1 MKKIL
6 LLFVCLFVCW
16 VLSAQQRIKVACVGN
31 SITYGTG
38 LSDRATQSYPVKL
51 QKLLGERYE
60 VENFGKPG
68 ATLLNQGHRPYT
80 RQEEYRKA
88 LDFAFFLLKEPD
100 ELLEDRIRIAMDIAP
115 KSDEGKKLTRS
126 QAYRELKHYS
136 LKESVPVY
144 LDYQT
149 MYLDAAGQLS
159 YCDDIYKYD
168 APLLEAL
175 NKLNHKNITY

>member
-60 VENFGKPG
+60 VEN
-68 ATLLNQGHRPYT
+68 L
-80 RQEEYRKA
+80 
-88 LDFAFFLLKEPD
+88 
-100 ELLEDRIRIAMDIAP
+100 IRDIALIP
-115 KSDEGKKLTRS
+115 DR
-126 QAYRELKHYS
+126 
-136 LKESVPVY
+136 
-144 LDYQT
+144 
-149 MYLDAAGQLS
+149 
-159 YCDDIYKYD
+159 
-168 APLLEAL
+168 
-175 NKLNHKNITY
+175 KNIGKHWILQEILLSFIWVSMIPTLAIGLTTVIFL

>member
-80 RQEEYRKA
+80 RQEEYRILQEILLSFIWVSMIPTLA
-88 LDFAFFLLKEPD
+88 IGLTTVIFL
-100 ELLEDRIRIAMDIAP
+100 
-115 KSDEGKKLTRS
+115 
-126 QAYRELKHYS
+126 
-136 LKESVPVY
+136 
-144 LDYQT
+144 
-149 MYLDAAGQLS
+149 
-159 YCDDIYKYD
+159 
-168 APLLEAL
+168 
-175 NKLNHKNITY
+175 

>member
-68 ATLLNQGHRPYT
+68 ATLLNQGHR
-80 RQEEYRKA
+80 
-88 LDFAFFLLKEPD
+88 LIPD
-100 ELLEDRIRIAMDIAP
+100 R
-115 KSDEGKKLTRS
+115 
-126 QAYRELKHYS
+126 
-136 LKESVPVY
+136 
-144 LDYQT
+144 
-149 MYLDAAGQLS
+149 
-159 YCDDIYKYD
+159 
-168 APLLEAL
+168 
-175 NKLNHKNITY
+175 KNIGKHWFCRRYCCHSLGINVPTLAIGLTTVIFL

>member
-68 ATLLNQGHRPYT
+68 APCL
-80 RQEEYRKA
+80 
-88 LDFAFFLLKEPD
+88 
-100 ELLEDRIRIAMDIAP
+100 IRDIALIP
-115 KSDEGKKLTRS
+115 DR
-126 QAYRELKHYS
+126 
-136 LKESVPVY
+136 
-144 LDYQT
+144 
-149 MYLDAAGQLS
+149 
-159 YCDDIYKYD
+159 
-168 APLLEAL
+168 
-175 NKLNHKNITY
+175 KNIGKHWILQEILLSFIWVSMIPTLAIGLTTVIFL

>member
-68 ATLLNQGHRPYT
+68 A
-80 RQEEYRKA
+80 
-88 LDFAFFLLKEPD
+88 
-100 ELLEDRIRIAMDIAP
+100 IRDIALIP
-115 KSDEGKKLTRS
+115 DR
-126 QAYRELKHYS
+126 
-136 LKESVPVY
+136 
-144 LDYQT
+144 
-149 MYLDAAGQLS
+149 
-159 YCDDIYKYD
+159 
-168 APLLEAL
+168 
-175 NKLNHKNITY
+175 KNIGKHWILQEILLSFIWVSMIPTLAIGLTTVIFL

>member
-68 ATLLNQGHRPYT
+68 ATLLNQGHRPI
-80 RQEEYRKA
+80 
-88 LDFAFFLLKEPD
+88 PD
-100 ELLEDRIRIAMDIAP
+100 R
-115 KSDEGKKLTRS
+115 
-126 QAYRELKHYS
+126 
-136 LKESVPVY
+136 
-144 LDYQT
+144 
-149 MYLDAAGQLS
+149 
-159 YCDDIYKYD
+159 
-168 APLLEAL
+168 
-175 NKLNHKNITY
+175 KNIGKHWILQEILLSFIWVSMIPTLAIGLTTVIFL